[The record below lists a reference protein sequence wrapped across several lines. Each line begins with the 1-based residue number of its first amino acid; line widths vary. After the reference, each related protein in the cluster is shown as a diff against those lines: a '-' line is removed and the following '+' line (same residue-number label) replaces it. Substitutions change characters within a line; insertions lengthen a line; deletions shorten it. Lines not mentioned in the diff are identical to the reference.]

1 VTVDLSAYRQ
11 HIEGA
16 LAYAGGTHT
25 YDDIREGVEQGRF
38 QFWPGVHSAAVTEI
52 IEYPRCRALNIILA
66 GGDVGYLAEMEAG
79 LPVILDWARAQ
90 GCTSATFSG
99 RKGWERTFLTR
110 TGWVPSLVV
119 FEKKLDG

>member
-1 VTVDLSAYRQ
+1 MTPADFSAYRPY
-11 HIEGA
+11 IEAA
-16 LAYAGGTHT
+16 LAFAGGTHT

-52 IEYPRCRALNIILA
+52 IEYPRSRALNIVLA
-66 GGDVGYLAEMEAG
+66 GGNLGEMEVGISA
-79 LPVILDWARAQ
+79 LLDWGRAQ